1 MTDEFA
7 NPPIDVSGLPTLD
20 QSGFV
25 PLHRNYLLV
34 SFTAMGLFAVLVAI
48 TGTIVST
55 RVGEAWIPI
64 LVMVV
69 LLGLVAV
76 IAVARTLEVR
86 HIAYLVREHDIS
98 YRSGVI
104 GRRVETMPFVRVQH
118 ARVVRGPI
126 DRAFGL
132 AKLQVSTAG
141 PDLTIPGLLA
151 ADADRMKELIVARAG
166 DVIEGE

>member
-1 MTDEFA
+1 
-7 NPPIDVSGLPTLD
+7 
-20 QSGFV
+20 
-25 PLHRNYLLV
+25 
-34 SFTAMGLFAVLVAI
+34 
-48 TGTIVST
+48 
-55 RVGEAWIPI
+55 
-64 LVMVV
+64 
-69 LLGLVAV
+69 V

-86 HIAYLVREHDIS
+86 HIPYRGREHAIS
-98 YRSGVI
+98 YRGGVI
-104 GRRVETMPFVRVQH
+104 GRRIETMPFVRVQH

>member
-20 QSGFV
+20 QSAFV

-34 SFTAMGLFAVLVAI
+34 SFTAMGIFAVLVALS
-48 TGTIVST
+48 GTVVAT
-55 RVGEAWIPI
+55 RVEEAWIPI

-76 IAVARTLEVR
+76 VAIARTLEVR
-86 HIAYLVREHDIS
+86 HIAYLIRERDIS

-118 ARVVRGPI
+118 ARVIRGPI

-141 PDLTIPGLLA
+141 PNLTIPGLLA

-166 DVIEGE
+166 DVIEDE